1 MAGKESTVIDGPRRY
16 FNVAHASD
24 YTATTP
30 SWIEERLRSGVL
42 PYRWAGNR
50 RVILRRDLDALM
62 VGLPEE
68 KGLCDPPAFM
78 ARCMGG

>member
-1 MAGKESTVIDGPRRY
+1 MPAWVID
-16 FNVAHASD
+16 
-24 YTATTP
+24 
-30 SWIEERLRSGVL
+30 RLRSGVL

-68 KGLCDPPAFM
+68 KGPCEPPAFV
-78 ARCMGG
+78 RKTGV